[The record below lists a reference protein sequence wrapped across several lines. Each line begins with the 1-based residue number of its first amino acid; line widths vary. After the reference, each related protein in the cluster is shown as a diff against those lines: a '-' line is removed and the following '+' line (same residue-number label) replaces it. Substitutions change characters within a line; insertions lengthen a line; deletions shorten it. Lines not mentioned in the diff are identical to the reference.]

1 MKKNKTLLGVAIIS
15 ALTLGSA
22 YSATASANS
31 LILGW
36 DLNTVNVGIGGGT
49 TSATLP
55 ANSINNL
62 ALNGESLVTI
72 SASGPNFTFTDN
84 GVFNFTQYNGGP
96 SLLLGGGQLTAVLK
110 NGAGNVTGTSGTF
123 TSFAFTGGL
132 VDFYYNKTQTY
143 GSNGTNY
150 GASDGKLIA
159 EFTIQPG
166 GGGTTNTDGTPTNNG
181 TVTITSLATAIN
193 SNGAPVTP
201 AAVWTLSSS
210 INLNTLIGYIT
221 TNAREDL
228 FYKGTAKSDF
238 LTQALT
244 GSATPFQNTYNAGG
258 RFLVNNGGQFA
269 LEEASVPE
277 PTALTLLGLAMVGL
291 GYSKKR
297 RVS

>member
-15 ALTLGSA
+15 ALTLASA
-22 YSATASANS
+22 YSATASANT
-31 LILGW
+31 LITGW
-36 DLNTVNVGIGGGT
+36 DLNTSALGGT

-62 ALNGESLVTI
+62 ALNGESIVTI
-72 SASGPNFTFTDN
+72 SASGPFTFTDN

-110 NGAGNVTGTSGTF
+110 NGTGNVIGTSGSF
-123 TSFAFTGGL
+123 TSFVFTGGL
-132 VDFYYNKTQTY
+132 VDFYYNNAQTY
-143 GSNGTNY
+143 GTKAGANY
-150 GASDGKLIA
+150 GASDGALIA
-159 EFTIQPG
+159 EFTILPG

-201 AAVWTLSSS
+201 AAVWTLSPS
-210 INLNTLIGYIT
+210 IDLNTLVGYIT

-228 FYKGTAKSDF
+228 FYKNNAVSDF
-238 LTQALT
+238 LTQTLT
-244 GSATPFQNTYNAGG
+244 GSATPFQNTYGPGG
-258 RFLVNNGGQFA
+258 SFLVNNGGQFA

>member
-15 ALTLGSA
+15 ALTLTGA

-36 DLNTVNVGIGGGT
+36 DLNTDNAVVVGGT

-62 ALNGESLVTI
+62 GLNGESIVTI
-72 SASGPNFTFTDN
+72 SNTGPNYTFTDN

-96 SLLLGGGQLTAVLK
+96 TLLLGGGQLTAVLK
-110 NGAGNVTGTSGTF
+110 NGTGNVLGTSGFF
-123 TSFAFTGGL
+123 TSFVFTGGL
-132 VDFYYNKTQTY
+132 VDFYYNNTQTF

-150 GASDGKLIA
+150 GASDGTLIA

-166 GGGTTNTDGTPTNNG
+166 GGGITNTNGTPFNNG
-181 TVTITSLATAIN
+181 TVTISSLATAIN
-193 SNGAPVTP
+193 NNGLPVTP
-201 AAVWTLSSS
+201 AAVWTLSPS
-210 INLNTLIGYIT
+210 IDLNRLVGYIT

-228 FYKGTAKSDF
+228 FYKNNAVSDF
-238 LTQALT
+238 LTQTLT
-244 GSATPFQNTYNAGG
+244 GSATPFQNTYGPGG
-258 RFLVNNGGQFA
+258 SFLVNNGGQFA
-269 LEEASVPE
+269 LESVPE